1 MTVKCIT
8 CNNELE
14 RYSDTSNLDLPVN
27 FCKNCNLYINGDT
40 KEQVREKVSNLY
52 KNDYWNERNSETSI
66 NSEYTDV
73 DSQGKRRNWTSQ
85 FLYSKKHIVG
95 KNLLEIGV
103 GAGQSIL
110 WFEEEGFDVKGIEPD
125 GRNVSMINRKL
136 KRGKVIE
143 SSVEDFSTEEE
154 FNVIWMSHVLEHL
167 IEPDKFL
174 KKIKMNLKKDGV
186 FFIEVPNCEY
196 KPMLESSIQKNPHL
210 FHFTK
215 NSLSRLVEN
224 VEYKI
229 LTCDVF
235 RPATKSEGM
244 KQKIL
249 KNSFPYYPR
258 IMTDVHSGRDLR
270 IILKNS

>member
-1 MTVKCIT
+1 
-8 CNNELE
+8 
-14 RYSDTSNLDLPVN
+14 
-27 FCKNCNLYINGDT
+27 
-40 KEQVREKVSNLY
+40 VREKVSNLY